1 MLLIALLMR
10 TSFLLWL
17 MTLLKPSMTVLVRM
31 LLLTA
36 TILPMP
42 HALLNGNLK
51 HFTSLIANTYPP
63 PTLTKPLNQVP
74 YSLFHALKPLLPLV
88 SLKLESLK
96 LTTTSIHYLTNHA
109 TNSLPTV
116 PYRLRCD
123 PAVWIRRHA
132 PRITTQT
139 ANTANNIIQIPLPYE
154 VPASRRVDREVDVFQ
169 DTEEAFFWLQESGF
183 GADGD
188 LKRKGS

>member
-1 MLLIALLMR
+1 MLLTALLMR
-10 TSFLLWL
+10 TSLLFWL
-17 MTLLKPSMTVLVRM
+17 MPLLISSMTVLVRM
-31 LLLTA
+31 LFLTA

-51 HFTSLIANTYPP
+51 HLTSLIRNTHP
-63 PTLTKPLNQVP
+63 PTTLTEPLNQVP
-74 YSLFHALKPLLPLV
+74 YSLLDALKPLLAFV
-88 SLKLESLK
+88 SLKLKSLK
-96 LTTTSIHYLTNHA
+96 LTTTSIHHFTNYA

-116 PYRLRCD
+116 PHRPWCN

-154 VPASRRVDREVDVFQ
+154 VPASRRVDREIDVFQ

-183 GADGD
+183 GADRD